1 MSLPRDAAMAF
12 TIPGLLD
19 DSASTRRRF
28 PIEEIEVSDIA
39 DHPGNSVY
47 SMDEAAVERLA
58 ESIRKD
64 GLTDIPLVRKLPDG
78 GFQMISGHRRKA
90 AYRLLAA
97 DDEGYERMPCRVVEG
112 VTDEQATTL
121 LHTANYFTRE
131 LSVTER
137 AAATR
142 ALGAEVE
149 RMRKADP
156 ALSGVRSDDIKAEI
170 ISAQTGRKVSGKSI
184 QRQEALASMIEN
196 DLSTGWR
203 TLADE
208 GKLSSEAAR
217 MLSKVPRKEQMRLHV
232 RWTEEGG
239 YGKRDTT
246 DFIRRSTSKGTDADD
261 RLRRADREIQKFLS
275 RHRTPLPQADRG
287 MIEAIA
293 RHAEELGRLL

>member
-1 MSLPRDAAMAF
+1 MSSPKDAAKAF
-12 TIPGLLD
+12 TIAGLLD
-19 DSASTRRRF
+19 ESAATRRRF
-28 PIEEIEVSDIA
+28 PIEEIEVSAIE
-39 DHPGNSVY
+39 DHPGNAVY
-47 SMDEAAVERLA
+47 SMDEEAIGRLA

-90 AYRLLAA
+90 AYRLLAE
-97 DDEGYERMPCRVVEG
+97 DDESFARMPCRIVEG

-121 LHTANYFTRE
+121 LHAANYFTRE

-142 ALGAEVE
+142 ALGEEVE
-149 RMRKADP
+149 RMRRSDP
-156 ALSGVRSDDIKAEI
+156 GLSGMRTEDIKAEI

-184 QRQEALASMIEN
+184 RRQEALASIIEN

-203 TLADE
+203 SLADE
-208 GKLSSEAAR
+208 GRLSSEAVR

-246 DFIRRSTSKGTDADD
+246 DFIRRNTSKGTDADD

>member
-1 MSLPRDAAMAF
+1 
-12 TIPGLLD
+12 
-19 DSASTRRRF
+19 
-28 PIEEIEVSDIA
+28 
-39 DHPGNSVY
+39 
-47 SMDEAAVERLA
+47 
-58 ESIRKD
+58 
-64 GLTDIPLVRKLPDG
+64 
-78 GFQMISGHRRKA
+78 MISGHRRKA
-90 AYRLLAA
+90 AYRLLAE
-97 DDEGYERMPCRVVEG
+97 DDESFARMPCRIVEG
-112 VTDEQATTL
+112 VTDEQAITL

-142 ALGAEVE
+142 ALGEEVE
-149 RMRKADP
+149 RMRRSDP
-156 ALSGVRSDDIKAEI
+156 GLSGMRTEDIKAEI

-184 QRQEALASMIEN
+184 RRQEALASIIEN

-208 GKLSSEAAR
+208 GKLSSEAVR

>member
-1 MSLPRDAAMAF
+1 MSSPKDAAKAF
-12 TIPGLLD
+12 TIAGLLD
-19 DSASTRRRF
+19 ESAATRRRF
-28 PIEEIEVSDIA
+28 PIEGIEVSDIE
-39 DHPGNSVY
+39 DQPGNAVY
-47 SMDEAAVERLA
+47 SMDEEAIGRLA
-58 ESIRKD
+58 ESIRRD

-90 AYRLLAA
+90 AYRLLAE
-97 DDEGYERMPCRVVEG
+97 DDESFARMPCRIVEG
-112 VTDEQATTL
+112 VTDEQAITL
-121 LHTANYFTRE
+121 LHAANYFTRE

-142 ALGAEVE
+142 ALGEEVE
-149 RMRKADP
+149 RMRRSDP
-156 ALSGVRSDDIKAEI
+156 GLSGMRTEDIKAEI

-184 QRQEALASMIEN
+184 RRQEALASIIEN

-208 GKLSSEAAR
+208 GRLSSEAVR

-246 DFIRRSTSKGTDADD
+246 DFIRRNTSKGTDADD

>member
-1 MSLPRDAAMAF
+1 MSSPKDAAKAF
-12 TIPGLLD
+12 TIAGLLD
-19 DSASTRRRF
+19 ESAATRRRF
-28 PIEEIEVSDIA
+28 PIEEIEVSDIE
-39 DHPGNSVY
+39 DHPGNAVY
-47 SMDEAAVERLA
+47 SMDEEAIGRLA
-58 ESIRKD
+58 ESIRRD

-90 AYRLLAA
+90 AYRLLAE
-97 DDEGYERMPCRVVEG
+97 DDESFARMPCRIVES
-112 VTDEQATTL
+112 VTDEQAIAL
-121 LHTANYFTRE
+121 LHAANYFTRE

-142 ALGAEVE
+142 ALGEEVE
-149 RMRKADP
+149 RMRRSDP
-156 ALSGVRSDDIKAEI
+156 GLSGMRTEDIKAEI

-184 QRQEALASMIEN
+184 RRQEALASIIEN

-203 TLADE
+203 SLADE
-208 GKLSSEAAR
+208 GRLSSEAAR

-246 DFIRRSTSKGTDADD
+246 DFIRRNTSKGADADD